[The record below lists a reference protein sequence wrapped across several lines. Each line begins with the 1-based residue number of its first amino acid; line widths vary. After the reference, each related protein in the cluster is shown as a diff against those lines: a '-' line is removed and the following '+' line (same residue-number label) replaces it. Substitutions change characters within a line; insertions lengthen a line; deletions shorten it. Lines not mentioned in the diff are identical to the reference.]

1 MCVYLR
7 ERERQFCVLI
17 GNDYDFV
24 TKELQG
30 MVLRNFVRLRQMVGQ
45 RKTLNLWSR

>member
-1 MCVYLR
+1 MV
-7 ERERQFCVLI
+7 I

-30 MVLRNFVRLRQMVGQ
+30 MVLHNFVHLGTAQNVESLEQIIVKREMDNGG
-45 RKTLNLWSR
+45 WGME

>member
-1 MCVYLR
+1 M
-7 ERERQFCVLI
+7 LI

-30 MVLRNFVRLRQMVGQ
+30 MVLRNFVHLRQMVGQ